1 MQPEYYVH
9 VLLFACPKCASPIA
23 STCLK
28 EEKKL
33 ETAATV
39 LHVLVCHCGW
49 RGESLGA
56 SASKHW
62 VERWGKRE
70 LDRIQT

>member
-1 MQPEYYVH
+1 MQLEQYVH

-28 EEKKL
+28 EEKNL
-33 ETAATV
+33 EAADTAPHT
-39 LHVLVCHCGW
+39 LVCHCGW

-62 VERWGKRE
+62 VERWGKRKIS
-70 LDRIQT
+70 RIQT